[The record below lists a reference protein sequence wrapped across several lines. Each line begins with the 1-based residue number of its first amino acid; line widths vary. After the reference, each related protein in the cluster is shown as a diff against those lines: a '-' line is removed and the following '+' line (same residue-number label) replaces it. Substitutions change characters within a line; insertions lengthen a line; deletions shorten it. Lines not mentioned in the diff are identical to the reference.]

1 VDRRSATLAAIRGS
15 ALDPHAGSV
24 TGLADRLVLDAFPEN
39 LTPAD
44 AVRRLLPLLKEDN
57 PGTLRKLLDDG
68 AALLGMRIVRA
79 DPHASPVGE
88 VERILKEAD
97 RLTSSLRDMVE
108 DMEGRQQVVAV
119 RSTDPGASISDARCP
134 ECGVPKLISA
144 ALLRLDQAGSPWVVL
159 ASS

>member
-1 VDRRSATLAAIRGS
+1 MDKRGATLAAIRGS

-24 TGLADRLVLDAFPEN
+24 TGLADRLVLDAFPES

-44 AVRRLLPLLKEDN
+44 AVRRLLPLLKDN
-57 PGTLRKLLDDG
+57 PGVLRKLLDDG
-68 AALLGMRIVRA
+68 ARSLGMRVVRA
-79 DPHASPVGE
+79 DPHTSPVGE

-119 RSTDPGASISDARCP
+119 RSTDPGASVPDAKCS
-134 ECGVPKLISA
+134 ECGVPKLISV